1 MNPKIVALVLAA
13 GEGAR
18 AQSRSAGQRA
28 AVQRTAVQRATVPKA
43 YRLVAGADGLAPML
57 RHSVQML
64 LHHEQIAAVRCVIHP
79 AHRLLYQQ
87 ACEGLKGELLAPIVG
102 GASRYH
108 SARLGLQSLRR
119 RKPDL
124 VLLHDAARPF
134 ASPQLVRA
142 CCAALTRKGS
152 QMDGACA
159 ALPMVDA
166 LKQMRRGRLIDSPP
180 SENMWRAQTPQVFRY
195 AKLLAAYDALGD
207 APAPLPRD
215 DSETAQRAGLKVA
228 CVAGEN
234 TNVKLT
240 FAGDFAPPSS
250 ALPPLRRIGLGFDSH
265 AFAKDSFAKDA
276 FAKGNA
282 LQLGGARIP
291 APHGV
296 RAHSDGDV
304 LLHALCDALYG
315 ALAAG
320 DIGVHFPPSDARNKG
335 RASADFLRHALA
347 RLKACG
353 GRLQQIDMVL
363 VADAPKL
370 APHRAAIL
378 KSLCALLRA
387 CDAPLPPQQI
397 GFKATTTEGLGT
409 APGCGI
415 AAWVM
420 VGIA

>member
-1 MNPKIVALVLAA
+1 MNLKARKPKIVALVLAA

-18 AQSRSAGQRA
+18 AQSRSV
-28 AVQRTAVQRATVPKA
+28 VQRTAVQRAAAQRAAAPKA

-57 RHSVQML
+57 RHSVHML
-64 LHHEQIAAVRCVIHP
+64 LRQEQIAAVRCVIHP
-79 AHRLLYQQ
+79 AHRLLYAQ
-87 ACEGLKGELLAPIVG
+87 ACEGLKGNLLAPILG

-108 SARLGLQSLRR
+108 SARLGVQSLKRH
-119 RKPDL
+119 KPEL

-142 CCAALTRKGS
+142 CCAALMGKNAQT
-152 QMDGACA
+152 DGACA

-166 LKQMRRGRLIDSPP
+166 LKSVRRGKLIAAPP
-180 SENMWRAQTPQVFRY
+180 SENLWRAQTPQVFRY

-207 APAPLPRD
+207 APEPLPRD
-215 DSETAQRAGLKVA
+215 DSEAAQRAGLKVA
-228 CVAGEN
+228 CVAGESAN
-234 TNVKLT
+234 EKLT
-240 FAGDFAPPSS
+240 FAADFVSPPS

-265 AFAKDSFAKDA
+265 AFAKDA

-320 DIGVHFPPSDARNKG
+320 DIGVHFPPSEARNKG

-347 RLKACG
+347 QLKARG

-363 VADAPKL
+363 IADAPKL
-370 APHRAAIL
+370 APHRAAIV

-387 CDAPLPPQQI
+387 CDSPLPQQQI

-409 APGCGI
+409 APGRGI